1 MMNFLT
7 LITVFF
13 LGFETINF
21 VDAGFRCS
29 IGEWSCIASC
39 KVQLKK
45 TGICTSEGECE
56 CSALPFTLDDLKDD
70 LPSRCDLG
78 ASFCKGTCN
87 AIGRKDGTCS
97 SSGCDCS
104 EETLSASQ
112 LALCST
118 ETACRLKCQAQGKS
132 TGDCNGWNCV
142 CSSGNLEEF

>member
-1 MMNFLT
+1 MNVQILAKFL
-7 LITVFF
+7 LIS
-13 LGFETINF
+13 TIAMTF

-29 IGEWSCIASC
+29 IGEWSCKLSC
-39 KVQLKK
+39 KAQLKK
-45 TGICTSEGECE
+45 TGLCDNDGECR
-56 CSALPFTLDDLKDD
+56 CSAVSMSLDDFTDE

-78 ASFCKGTCN
+78 LQFCKSTCN
-87 AIGRKDGTCS
+87 AIGKKDGTCS

-104 EETLSASQ
+104 DETLSATQ

-118 ETACRLKCQAQGKS
+118 DTACRLYCQSKGKA